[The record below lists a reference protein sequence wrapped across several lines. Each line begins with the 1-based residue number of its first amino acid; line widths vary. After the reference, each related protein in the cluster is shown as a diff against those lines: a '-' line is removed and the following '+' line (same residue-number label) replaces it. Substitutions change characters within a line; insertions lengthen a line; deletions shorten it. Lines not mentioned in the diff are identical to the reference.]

1 MKMTDSNEQND
12 CYVEAVTPIKRKKLK
27 QAQLPFQIRSPTQS
41 PNVIQTKKRK
51 LSSPTVGCKS
61 AKAVK
66 VSKTVSKKDVNSK
79 SSDSEDDTP
88 KKDNNIKETTENIE
102 IENVKENTTSNK
114 VLNKSITP
122 KHSSI
127 GKKKIEKQDKSQS
140 ISLTKFL
147 KKTDSKENSSLT
159 EEKDTFIDESFDA
172 EMDAN
177 VSISMHNDEKELSG
191 TVNNSLS
198 CDVDSDGINLSSNSD
213 GNGDDLLKSYENTEQ
228 SVTSDNPKTPKI
240 RKKKLT
246 PTQQEK
252 KLLSTKKKEEMQK
265 RRKEKEMKLEEERN
279 NRRKEKEMK
288 RKEREEKVKAE
299 KEQKLLEKK
308 MKEQKK
314 QQELEQKQKEKQA
327 KEEERKRKEEAKEE
341 ERRKK
346 EEEKLEAERKKEKA
360 AANFTS
366 FFVTKKQEKSIQEE
380 STTEIKNFMPFEV
393 KADMKIAPH
402 IRRILKE
409 DEKLLLD
416 EKCKKGNTQILN
428 LYLSEIKN
436 KKIIPRKSTKTWP
449 LEAKDDIVIL
459 DDENEGNSN
468 IVNQNIVIEKHRPKL
483 LQFSENQR
491 PPYWGTWRKRS
502 GNIKPRKPFSK
513 DTQWFNYDVDSDEE
527 WEEEEP
533 GESLHGSDEEKD
545 EENPDDNEY
554 DVDNEF
560 MVPHGYLSD
569 EEIRADEEDKEDTN
583 PETQKFKLK
592 VLGQQFE
599 TERNTKTSKLKPKI
613 IGCIWRGSN
622 NEFAPNVPQ
631 KSMEFLTGHEA
642 WVRQIPVI
650 LPTTSEGEIM
660 NVTECGTPTQPQA
673 SLSSKKTR
681 VPEEFLPN
689 LIRLVHGNVHG
700 RRFLVKE
707 FLAFLN
713 KENGEC
719 QVSKASLM
727 KKICEIG
734 KWMSCPEEGP
744 MHLKSCWYVSEE
756 VRKEYFKENLP
767 LPNQWSYVTTPKRR
781 SIFNEVTEKVE
792 KEDKEK
798 EKKNV
803 SLITQFTKKISQEEM
818 KKQLIVSP
826 TQSIAKNRTSSPSL
840 PAKPVG
846 GKAPKRATLIS
857 VSRGEQ
863 FSKAS
868 KENLLKTLSVK
879 LEKMDAVK
887 DDIQIIDLCEDN
899 NADNQNKKKTDFDE
913 KKGEDN
919 KLGDISMECE
929 SKMKSEEKS
938 PKNTDKNKDIV
949 LKSNALSETIS
960 DNCETETVNTLMD
973 IDKSSG

>member
-12 CYVEAVTPIKRKKLK
+12 CYIEAETPIKRKKLK

-51 LSSPTVGCKS
+51 LSSPSVGCKS

-66 VSKTVSKKDVNSK
+66 VSKTDVNSK
-79 SSDSEDDTP
+79 SNAVKDDTAE
-88 KKDNNIKETTENIE
+88 KDSSIMEATENIE

-122 KHSSI
+122 KRSSTRQ
-127 GKKKIEKQDKSQS
+127 KKTEQDKSKS
-140 ISLTKFL
+140 VSLTKFL
-147 KKTDSKENSSLT
+147 KKTDAKEDSSLA
-159 EEKDTFIDESFDA
+159 EKKDTMNYDESFDA
-172 EMDAN
+172 KMDPN
-177 VSISMHNDEKELSG
+177 VSISMHSDEKELSR
-191 TVNNSLS
+191 TLNDSLS
-198 CDVDSDGINLSSNSD
+198 CEDDSDMINLSSNSD
-213 GNGDDLLKSYENTEQ
+213 GNRDDLLKSYENTEQ

-240 RKKKLT
+240 RRKKLT

-279 NRRKEKEMK
+279 NRRKEKEMR

-346 EEEKLEAERKKEKA
+346 EEEKLEVERKKEKA

-393 KADMKIAPH
+393 KADMKIAPLT
-402 IRRILKE
+402 RRILKE

-416 EKCKKGNTQILN
+416 EKYKKGNTQIL
-428 LYLSEIKN
+428 YLSEIRG

-449 LEAKDDIVIL
+449 LEAKDDLIVL

-502 GNIKPRKPFSK
+502 DNIKPRNPFTK
-513 DTQWFNYDVDSDEE
+513 DKQWFNYDVDSDEE

-569 EEIRADEEDKEDTN
+569 EEIRADEEDKEDMN

-599 TERNTKTSKLKPKI
+599 SERNTKTSKLKPKI
-613 IGCIWRGSN
+613 IGCVWRGCK
-622 NEFAPNVPQ
+622 NEFARNVPQ
-631 KSMEFLTGHEA
+631 RSMEFLIGHEA
-642 WVRQIPVI
+642 WVHQIPVT
-650 LPTTSEGEIM
+650 LPTMSEGEIM
-660 NVTECGTPTQPQA
+660 NVTECGTPTQPQTA
-673 SLSSKKTR
+673 SSSKKTR
-681 VPEEFLPN
+681 VPDVLLPN

-700 RRFLVKE
+700 RKFLVKE
-707 FLAFLN
+707 FLAFLY

-734 KWMSCPEEGP
+734 KWMSCPEEGS

-756 VRKEYFKENLP
+756 VRKEYFKENHLP

-818 KKQLIVSP
+818 KKQLTVSP
-826 TQSIAKNRTSSPSL
+826 SQSTAQNRASSPSL

-868 KENLLKTLSVK
+868 KENLLKSVSVK
-879 LEKMDAVK
+879 AENKLDADD
-887 DDIQIIDLCEDN
+887 DDIQIIDLCENDN
-899 NADNQNKKKTDFDE
+899 VDNESNKKNQFDE
-913 KKGEDN
+913 ENGEDN
-919 KLGDISMECE
+919 KLGDISTKCE
-929 SKMKSEEKS
+929 SKMKNEEKS
-938 PKNTDKNKDIV
+938 SKIADKNKDIV
-949 LKSNALSETIS
+949 LKPNVLSETIS
-960 DNCETETVNTLMD
+960 DNCESETVNTLMD
-973 IDKSSG
+973 TDNKSSG